1 MKIFF
6 GNLGAFPALRAG
18 NRAFRSNSA
27 APAGGL
33 RYFRFN
39 PLREPKPQS
48 GFGFANR
55 CFFPQNRPLFFL

>member
-1 MKIFF
+1 MPE
-6 GNLGAFPALRAG
+6 LGMSFQ
-18 NRAFRSNSA
+18 
-27 APAGGL
+27 APLSVPIPPPPTGGL

-55 CFFPQNRPLFFL
+55 RFFWQYLLLFFL